1 MLSHVYRKYILCSP
15 TMVGADV
22 CSTLRQSFRC
32 ICSCFATSIVV
43 RSASAVSPPCLSAPL
58 TMPPAMR
65 VAVAKAAPKAK
76 AVGKAAPKAKAKT
89 KSKGK
94 GKGSSGNATPRAKS
108 AARGG
113 ALAALNAAA
122 KMRQFLLQEQEEAQ
136 KEDSNDSGSDTDEEV
151 VKKTPAGKVLKR
163 PAGAHDEKGRRDRSK
178 TRAFERAIKNGE
190 VSLLIILIRTPT
202 IV

>member
-1 MLSHVYRKYILCSP
+1 
-15 TMVGADV
+15 
-22 CSTLRQSFRC
+22 
-32 ICSCFATSIVV
+32 
-43 RSASAVSPPCLSAPL
+43 
-58 TMPPAMR
+58 MR

-76 AVGKAAPKAKAKT
+76 AVGKAAPKAKAKA
-89 KSKGK
+89 KGK
-94 GKGSSGNATPRAKS
+94 GKGSSGKATPKAKS

-136 KEDSNDSGSDTDEEV
+136 KEDSDYSGSDTDEDV

-163 PAGAHDEKGRRDRSK
+163 PAGAHDEKDRRDRSK

-190 VSLLIILIRTPT
+190 VSLMIILIRTPT